1 MRRFIG
7 EPDDTKPNNVEAEEE
22 HLSIDDDDI
31 ESNKEANTTMKSKY
45 SSNKA
50 QLSNFSVLSLLSRKS
65 PDKEEEKQSPAEY
78 YSQKQFH
85 FPSNGDDVAEEG
97 DEVDKVD
104 KPEQCRKVGNGKL

>member
-22 HLSIDDDDI
+22 HLSVDDDDI
-31 ESNKEANTTMKSKY
+31 ESNKEANTAMKNKY

-78 YSQKQFH
+78 HSQKQFH
-85 FPSNGDDVAEEG
+85 FPSNGDDVAEKG
-97 DEVDKVD
+97 DEVDDV
-104 KPEQCRKVGNGKL
+104 EQSQQVIKGNL

>member
-22 HLSIDDDDI
+22 HLSVDGDHI
-31 ESNKEANTTMKSKY
+31 ESKKEATTAMKSKY

-65 PDKEEEKQSPAEY
+65 PDKEEEKQSPAKNH
-78 YSQKQFH
+78 SQKQIHFH
-85 FPSNGDDVAEEG
+85 SSRNDVEEEG
-97 DEVDKVD
+97 DEVDEAEQSQKV
-104 KPEQCRKVGNGKL
+104 RKGKL